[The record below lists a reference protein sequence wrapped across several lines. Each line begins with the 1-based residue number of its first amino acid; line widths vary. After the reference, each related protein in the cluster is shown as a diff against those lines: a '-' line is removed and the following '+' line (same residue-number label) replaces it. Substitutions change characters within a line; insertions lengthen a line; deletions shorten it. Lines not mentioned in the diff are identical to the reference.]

1 MPHGSLNA
9 FKATL
14 ARKKARDRKKKS
26 LFDTK
31 TEGHNHSTEKTEYN
45 FPKVSEEELEEIK
58 EGIRRKFKNRRR
70 KNLVVTLFFFLLF
83 IFLFLCLLVLVP

>member
-1 MPHGSLNA
+1 MAHGSLSQ
-9 FKATL
+9 FRATL
-14 ARKKARDRKKKS
+14 ERKKARDVNRKSVFDKK
-26 LFDTK
+26 TK
-31 TEGHNHSTEKTEYN
+31 GRHDITEKTEYN

-83 IFLFLCLLVLVP
+83 IFLFLCLLELVP